1 MGRLTVPAA
10 LQLAVAPPMARPE
23 WSPDLLRA
31 TSTGLARGN
40 SRNEALLHA
49 LFEVVERDML

>member
-1 MGRLTVPAA
+1 
-10 LQLAVAPPMARPE
+10 MARPE